1 MKQSVSQLSLVLL
14 CLVLF
19 GTVGD
24 ASLRQWEYEYPGDED
39 VFERQNYAR
48 HEEEEEEEYQEFV
61 MDIKM
66 PGVFPRQDD
75 AYLCTQ
81 IETPKN
87 TAYITEFVPAA
98 SMSTAHHMILFGCQ
112 TPWTLRKDVWD
123 CGSMRDSC
131 RDGGQIMYAW
141 ARDAPPTHIPQ
152 DVGFRIGGES
162 GMDHLVL
169 QVHYAHGFK
178 DGADLDHSGLSLHM
192 TYRPQKFIA
201 GMFLLASGYAHIPA
215 HSKGVTVDLACGY
228 DDPVEIH
235 PFAFRTHAHTLGRVI
250 SGYVVRNGHEWI
262 ELGRGNPQWPQAFYP
277 MANAKEK
284 VIWST
289 DIVAARCVFDAES
302 RDDDTFIGAT
312 SSDEMCNFY
321 MMYYT
326 DPVRGATFKECS
338 YPGDVDF
345 FADIPATSLVVPDS
359 PEGGGLKEGWED
371 HVHMHHHHGHGMG
384 EEDMTGGLKEGWED
398 HVHMHHHHSHGMGEE
413 DMTGV
418 CLFVCCLDAPEGGG
432 LKEGW
437 EDHVHMHHHH
447 SHGMGEEDMTGSL
460 YLPDLPVLPYDIAP
474 ENLLSELYSLYTG
487 MDESTTGKSSTSTST
502 KTLAPPQQNITTEQ
516 NEGQL
521 ERITEKTK
529 TVVREPHQST
539 ETGVSQGGD
548 SGQASS
554 ESQSTAGSQSS
565 LHTELRLVEGW
576 PDKSLGSLGQ
586 VAGVG
591 MDSSGNVVIFHR
603 GDHVW
608 DAWTFDS
615 RRQYREKDKGPIGT
629 DTVISLSPQTGKPV
643 HQWGRDFFYLPHGL
657 TLDHEDNVWVTD
669 VAMHQVFKFAPGGG
683 ERPLLTLGERFV
695 PNWSTDH
702 FCQPT
707 DVAVEKSGDFY
718 VSDGYCNSRILKF
731 DSTGKLLAVLGEVS
745 HDAAPDQG
753 FALGTQMVIPHSLA
767 LAEDKQQ
774 LCTADRE
781 NGRVV
786 CFSTVTGKP
795 VRTIQ
800 HPEFGDRLF
809 AISYSPSQGGLLHAV
824 NGPTDPP
831 TTPVQGFTMRFG
843 DGEILDTWP
852 DQAFGNPH
860 DVACASSGVYVVEI
874 GPNKVWK
881 LEPTEVYSFIH
892 SFIYS
897 ADQISV
903 KKGEEDSLQ
912 EIEADTSDK
921 TTSGLGTDEQKVIT
935 PYESLL
941 QSHKL
946 LKLPKGGN
954 LREDLSTTLIIATV
968 LVVPLVIVVI
978 IAAVVRCRASG
989 NLRFDKRKKS
999 TLKSWMNGYKEKHQ
1013 NGSMFSNKK
1022 GFQRVK
1028 TEDSDHEE
1036 DPLTDS
1042 EVEEY
1047 NAVRSV

>member
-1 MKQSVSQLSLVLL
+1 MKQRVSQLSLVLL

-24 ASLRQWEYEYPGDED
+24 ASLRQWEYDYPGDED

-48 HEEEEEEEYQEFV
+48 HEEEEEEEEYQEFV

-81 IETPKN
+81 IETPEN

-98 SMSTAHHMILFGCQ
+98 SMSTAHHMILFGCA

-326 DPVRGATFKECS
+326 DPVRGSTFKECS

-345 FADIPATSLVVPDS
+345 FADIPATSLVVP
-359 PEGGGLKEGWED
+359 
-371 HVHMHHHHGHGMG
+371 
-384 EEDMTGGLKEGWED
+384 
-398 HVHMHHHHSHGMGEE
+398 
-413 DMTGV
+413 
-418 CLFVCCLDAPEGGG
+418 DAPEGGG

-447 SHGMGEEDMTGSL
+447 SHGMGEEDMTG
-460 YLPDLPVLPYDIAP
+460 
-474 ENLLSELYSLYTG
+474 

-502 KTLAPPQQNITTEQ
+502 KTLAPPKQKITTEK
-516 NEGQL
+516 NEEQL

-554 ESQSTAGSQSS
+554 ESESTAGSQSS
-565 LHTELRLVEGW
+565 LHTALRLVEGW
-576 PDKSLGSLGQ
+576 PDKSVGSLGQ

-615 RRQYREKDKGPIGT
+615 KRQYREKDKGPIST
-629 DTVISLSPQTGKPV
+629 DTVISLNPQTGKPV

-767 LAEDKQQ
+767 LAEDRQQ

-800 HPEFGDRLF
+800 HPEFGERLF

-852 DQAFGNPH
+852 DQAFRNPH

-881 LEPTEVYSFIH
+881 LEPSE
-892 SFIYS
+892 
-897 ADQISV
+897 DQISV

-912 EIEADTSDK
+912 EIEADASDK